1 MTPVRRKDEPGGA
14 PPAAFPPQGLLPMQM
29 LPTLRF
35 NYVYKVEILVIIAVV
50 LFLLYVWY
58 ELDVFKK
65 H

>member
-1 MTPVRRKDEPGGA
+1 MLT
-14 PPAAFPPQGLLPMQM
+14 

>member
-1 MTPVRRKDEPGGA
+1 
-14 PPAAFPPQGLLPMQM
+14 MQM

-35 NYVYKVEILVIIAVV
+35 NYVYKVEILVIVAVV
-50 LFLLYVWY
+50 LFLIYVWY

>member
-1 MTPVRRKDEPGGA
+1 
-14 PPAAFPPQGLLPMQM
+14 MQIF
-29 LPTLRF
+29 TSLRF
-35 NYVYKVEILVIIAVV
+35 NYVYKVEILVIVAVL